1 LTPQWLYHLIGEKV
15 PSSTGFVGFS
25 AKQSDQSNFTGQIR
39 NGDLS
44 GSTQN
49 PPKSQ
54 SWGPQNSNFTIVYD
68 AHVGVS
74 INGGTPQW
82 MVYIMENTIKM
93 DDLGVP
99 LQETSIYPSGQMF
112 RGSPDNKTS
121 RASSGSL
128 GLGPL
133 EESRFCVFH
142 FCGSYL

>member
-1 LTPQWLYHLIGEKV
+1 MLSVGQQVLRNLDRVWDRPAVW
-15 PSSTGFVGFS
+15 SSMT
-25 AKQSDQSNFTGQIR
+25 
-39 NGDLS
+39 
-44 GSTQN
+44 
-49 PPKSQ
+49 SQ
-54 SWGPQNSNFTIVYD
+54 LHQPGY
-68 AHVGVS
+68 VGVS